1 MHYSSNEGE
10 NVLYSVLGT
19 RVIRYTNSR
28 DRCVSGENSSKA
40 SVARVHVSGKK
51 K

>member
-1 MHYSSNEGE
+1 MHCSSDEGE

-19 RVIRYTNSR
+19 RAMRNTNSR
-28 DRCVSGENSSKA
+28 DRRVSGENRSKA
-40 SVARVHVSGKK
+40 SVARVSVSGKK